1 MQSRSPAVGLLVVLV
16 AVSAGCATPRPTI
29 LGDQELASRFPELV
43 AGQPFPV
50 ETIRDEASLR
60 LAGVNEA
67 FLDAFAADFDDV
79 SVAIGHRPM
88 PTPASLHLSAYAY
101 RVRGATEK
109 QLRKYFI
116 PLLKEQ
122 SEDIPL
128 VRATVN
134 GRTVWRPRG
143 TPVAVAGNMLYVH
156 GDTAYLLY
164 GNSRELVIQLLVA
177 LPA

>member
-1 MQSRSPAVGLLVVLV
+1 MRSRSVLVGFLLVLV
-16 AVSAGCATPRPTI
+16 AAAGGCATPRPTI
-29 LGDQELASRFPELV
+29 IGDPELASRFPETV

-50 ETIRDEASLR
+50 ETIRDEQSLR
-60 LAGVNEA
+60 LAGVNEG
-67 FLDAFAADFDDV
+67 FLNAFAADFEDV

-101 RVRGATEK
+101 RVRGATET

-116 PLLKEQ
+116 PLLTEQ

-128 VRATVN
+128 VRTTVN
-134 GRTVWRPRG
+134 ERIIWRPRG
-143 TPVAVAGNMLYVH
+143 NPIAVAGNMLYVH

-164 GNSRELVIQLLVA
+164 GNSRKLVAQLLAA
-177 LPA
+177 LPG